1 MRKLSGINVRK
12 KEEGGLVCGFGYIWE
27 TLNLKIMKNY
37 VLHSLAIVGAISLII
52 MACSADNSNN
62 TNTPNNTNALGK
74 YQISSS
80 PNSNLGKYHVIDTET
95 GIVKTYEKTSSNGNY
110 VLISTTNP

>member
-1 MRKLSGINVRK
+1 
-12 KEEGGLVCGFGYIWE
+12 
-27 TLNLKIMKNY
+27 MKNY

-74 YQISSS
+74 YQISTDSWAS
-80 PNSNLGKYHVIDTET
+80 TSNNIYRYMSVIDTET
-95 GIVKTYEKTSSNGNY
+95 GVVKTYQSVNSSNY
-110 VLISTTNP
+110 TLIKTTSTQP